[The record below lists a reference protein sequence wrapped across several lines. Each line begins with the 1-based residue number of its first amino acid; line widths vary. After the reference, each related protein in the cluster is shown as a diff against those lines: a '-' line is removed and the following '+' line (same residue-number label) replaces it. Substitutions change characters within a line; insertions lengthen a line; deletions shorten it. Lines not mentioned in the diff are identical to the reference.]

1 MTAGTAPTL
10 PPTALVLVEHDAGA
24 PSDAS
29 LRAVACARALGGE
42 MPATVVAAARGELRP
57 DGLDALA
64 AEGAGELVVVSL
76 PAYAPRA
83 LARALDALA
92 ESLAADA
99 VVAAATDHGNEVLA
113 HLGALRGEEM
123 VACCVAGA
131 RDAEGWRLVRQRWA
145 GSLLEHLRLAA
156 PHALLTFATDAAPP
170 PATPAAS
177 PVRVREHVP
186 QLAEGDLVGAAA
198 ESREQASGVSLAN
211 ARVVVS
217 GGRGI
222 GSPEGFEA
230 LEELAS
236 LLGGAVGVSR
246 AVTSLGWRPHRE
258 QVGQTGTRVAPDLYL
273 ACGISGAVQH
283 LAGCQGAKTMVAI
296 NTDPDAP
303 IMSRADY
310 AVIGDTNEIV
320 PALVAALRSRHGA

>member
-1 MTAGTAPTL
+1 MPR
-10 PPTALVLVEHDAGA
+10 VLVFVENEGDAVA
-24 PSDAS
+24 EVS
-29 LRAVACARALGGE
+29 LRAVAFARALGGAE
-42 MPATVVAAARGELRP
+42 PAAVCAAAQGEVGP
-57 DGLDALA
+57 PALEALGA
-64 AEGAGELVVVSL
+64 AGADELVTLSVAS
-76 PAYAPRA
+76 YAPRA
-83 LARALDALA
+83 LARALDQLA
-92 ESLAADA
+92 RELGAHA

-113 HLGALRGEEM
+113 HLGALSGEEM
-123 VACCVAGA
+123 VANCVSGAGA
-131 RDAEGWRLVRQRWA
+131 PGRWRLVRQRWA
-145 GSLLEHLRLAA
+145 GSLLEHLELAA
-156 PHALLTFATDAAPP
+156 PRALLTFATDAAPP

-177 PVRVREHVP
+177 PVRARELVP
-186 QLAEGDLVGAAA
+186 QLAEGDLDAAA
-198 ESREQASGVSLAN
+198 LQSAGQSTGVSLAT

-222 GSPEGFEA
+222 GSPEGFAA

-258 QVGQTGTRVAPDLYL
+258 QVGQTGARVSPDLYL

-303 IMSRADY
+303 IMARADY
-310 AVIGDTNEIV
+310 AVIGDANEVV
-320 PALVAALRSRHGA
+320 PALVAALRARLGR